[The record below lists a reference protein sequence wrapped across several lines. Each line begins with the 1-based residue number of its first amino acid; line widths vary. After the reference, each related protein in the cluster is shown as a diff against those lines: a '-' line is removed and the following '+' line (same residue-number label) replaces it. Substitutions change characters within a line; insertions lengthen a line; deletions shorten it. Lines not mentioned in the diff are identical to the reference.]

1 MITPGAREPVSDSNK
16 TAACSFLSPTEPD
29 CTALQNA
36 WSTLSLRS
44 AVDLPQASTSF
55 KPNDPCQSAPRP
67 SSLQIAWSCPFLPT
81 LPSRRALGSPLKLTW
96 ARPRRLFRSACS
108 VPEHKKHEHG
118 DCLAAFAVGA
128 RATTNTGSLL
138 APAATSSSAKNYPRP
153 KVSRV
158 LPLYLRFWNGWS
170 AHRAVFL
177 CALKENPAGW
187 IAAHSPLLSFVRCCC
202 CILQK
207 ARRKADC
214 KGARERRGL
223 SCRLLHIKAEVS
235 SVGRG

>member
-1 MITPGAREPVSDSNK
+1 MITPGARDPVSDSNK

-128 RATTNTGSLL
+128 RATTETL
-138 APAATSSSAKNYPRP
+138 ARCSRPPRHRRRRKITHVLKFLACFHFISAFEMGGALIARSFSARWRKIRP
-153 KVSRV
+153 GG
-158 LPLYLRFWNGWS
+158 LPPTR
-170 AHRAVFL
+170 
-177 CALKENPAGW
+177 
-187 IAAHSPLLSFVRCCC
+187 RCCPLSAAAAASC
-202 CILQK
+202 KKLG
-207 ARRKADC
+207 ARRTAKVHAND
-214 KGARERRGL
+214 GGFL
-223 SCRLLHIKAEVS
+223 
-235 SVGRG
+235 VGCCTSKPK